1 LQGECPLKINKN
13 DLLPHWCV
21 VAAVLV
27 SLAAYL
33 FACQHFGRTLQDFM
47 PEERRIT
54 IRTIFYAIAIIT
66 FPLTNMIRHIQLR
79 LNQTMPG
86 DKSATSRY
94 LLTVIV
100 SMAFVES
107 IGVLGFVM
115 YWLGDDFNTLYI
127 FLGLSL
133 LGAYLYRPKESEYA
147 DIVEALGAGKD

>member
-1 LQGECPLKINKN
+1 MKIDKN

-21 VAAVLV
+21 VAAVLI
-27 SLAAYL
+27 SLAIYL
-33 FACQHFGRTLQDFM
+33 FASQHFGHTFQDIL
-47 PEERRIT
+47 PEDRRIT
-54 IRTIFYAIAIIT
+54 IRTIFYAIAIVL
-66 FPLTNMIRHIQLR
+66 FPFTNMIRHIQLR

-100 SMAFVES
+100 SMAFVEG

-147 DIVEALGAGKD
+147 DIVEALEAGED